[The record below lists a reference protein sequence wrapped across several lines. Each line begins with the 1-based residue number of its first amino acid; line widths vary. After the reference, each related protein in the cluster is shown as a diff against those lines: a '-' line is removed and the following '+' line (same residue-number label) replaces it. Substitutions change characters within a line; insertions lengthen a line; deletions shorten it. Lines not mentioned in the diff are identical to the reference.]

1 MVLWSQCI
9 KESTK
14 APPLLFDVS
23 FFGVRQPIII
33 DHPTSEY
40 HGDNVLLLAE
50 EEKTGDVSELIST
63 EHKRQKANNRQVL
76 LQVLQNI
83 QFLSRQ
89 GLAFRNDNDNGNFD
103 QLLKK
108 VNKLTLE

>member
-89 GLAFRNDNDNGNFD
+89 GLTFRNDNDNGNFD
-103 QLLKK
+103 QLL
-108 VNKLTLE
+108 

>member
-1 MVLWSQCI
+1 MS
-9 KESTK
+9 K
-14 APPLLFDVS
+14 S
-23 FFGVRQPIII
+23 FFI

-63 EHKRQKANNRQVL
+63 EHKRQKTNNRQVL

-83 QFLSRQ
+83 QFLSCQ
-89 GLAFRNDNDNGNFD
+89 GLVFRNDNDSGNFD